1 MKRTEHVDVT
11 PKPLP
16 PRSQERTVRIFCD
29 DYDATD
35 SSGDEVDRRGAVR
48 RYVQEIRFEPRP
60 AGGRKGKPARR
71 RKKVDASG
79 VSSCGKAGPV
89 FRGVRRRPSGKYA
102 AEIRDPWRRVR
113 VWLGTYDTA
122 EEAAMVYD
130 SAAVRLR
137 GPDATTNFSA
147 APSPPT
153 PHENRPFGTNPTS
166 TAVGF
171 DYGRKSHN
179 LTSVLRDVFSSFADE
194 NGGLL
199 ATDIT
204 IPGDVVGNLLP
215 FEEAMPSLFDDPME
229 TPTGGLFG
237 SEPFE
242 EDGCLQGDGDLLP
255 IESPTAVRSE
265 DFISTEQKNA
275 VFFLL

>member
-1 MKRTEHVDVT
+1 MEGTLLKGCMKRTEHVDVT

-29 DYDATD
+29 DYDATE
-35 SSGDEVDRRGAVR
+35 SSGDDVDRRGAVR

-60 AGGRKGKPARR
+60 AGCRKGKPARK

-79 VSSCGKAGPV
+79 VSACGKAGPV

-113 VWLGTYDTA
+113 LWLGTYDTA

-137 GPDATTNFSA
+137 GTDATTNFSA
-147 APSPPT
+147 APSSLT
-153 PHENRPFGTNPTS
+153 PHEKCPLGTNLTS
-166 TAVGF
+166 TTGGF

-179 LTSVLRDVFSSFADE
+179 LSSLTSVLRDVFSSFADE

-199 ATDIT
+199 TTDIT
-204 IPGDVVGNLLP
+204 IPDGVVGDFLP
-215 FEEAMPSLFDDPME
+215 FEEAMPSLFDDPTE
-229 TPTGGLFG
+229 TLTGGLFG
-237 SEPFE
+237 SEPFK
-242 EDGCLQGDGDLLP
+242 EDDCFEGDGDLFP
-255 IESPTAVRSE
+255 IESLTAV
-265 DFISTEQKNA
+265 
-275 VFFLL
+275 

>member
-1 MKRTEHVDVT
+1 MEGTLLKGCTKRTEHVDVT

-16 PRSQERTVRIFCD
+16 PRSQERTVRFFCD

-60 AGGRKGKPARR
+60 AGGRKGKPARK

-79 VSSCGKAGPV
+79 VSACGSKAGPV

-147 APSPPT
+147 APT
-153 PHENRPFGTNPTS
+153 PYENCPSLGTDLTS
-166 TAVGF
+166 TTGGF

-179 LTSVLRDVFSSFADE
+179 LSCLTSVLRDVFSSFADE

-199 ATDIT
+199 TADIT
-204 IPGDVVGNLLP
+204 KPDDVVGNLLP
-215 FEEAMPSLFDDPME
+215 LEEAMPSLFDDPME
-229 TPTGGLFG
+229 TPTGDLFG

-242 EDGCLQGDGDLLP
+242 EDDRFQGVADLFP
-255 IESPTAVRSE
+255 IESLTAV
-265 DFISTEQKNA
+265 
-275 VFFLL
+275 